1 MILNKILL
9 NLFANPLLSLA
20 ITNTER
26 KVDVEDACG
35 VRLSRSCP
43 QIQKFIVGKHRKLKV
58 ICRTFFC
65 KPN

>member
-43 QIQKFIVGKHRKLKV
+43 QIQKFIVGIK
-58 ICRTFFC
+58 T
-65 KPN
+65 N